1 MKNKMKS
8 LTLFITTVLTIG
20 LFSASVSA
28 ATGTIAIKDSNG
40 GTVVIKTVD
49 ANNVVCNPD
58 EEVRF
63 TYCPPQLAEN
73 DPVIFTVV
81 ETGAPTLPDRPKLK

>member
-1 MKNKMKS
+1 MKS
-8 LTLFITTVLTIG
+8 IILFIAIVLTVG

-28 ATGTIAIKDSNG
+28 ATGTIKIKDDQG
-40 GTVVIKTVD
+40 GTVIVKDVD
-49 ANNVVCNPD
+49 SNDVVCNPD

-63 TYCPPQLAEN
+63 TYCPPQLVEN

-81 ETGAPTLPDRPKLK
+81 ETGAPTLPERPKN